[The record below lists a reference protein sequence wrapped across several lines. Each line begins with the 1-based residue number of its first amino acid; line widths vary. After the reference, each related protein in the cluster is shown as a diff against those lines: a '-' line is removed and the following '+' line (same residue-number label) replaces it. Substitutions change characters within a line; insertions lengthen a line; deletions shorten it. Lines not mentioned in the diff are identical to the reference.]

1 MRKLYW
7 EVAFEV
13 NALYSSLASIKVAL
27 RKETEN
33 VKKLVLLAVIV
44 AIVLV
49 ASAPALAQVGQG
61 FGESRVTS
69 GKASPSF
76 AFSNKG
82 NNVNACPVAQQIA
95 QTGQVANEQG
105 ALQFES
111 KSDDIEFAGSELTVT
126 PSETAECTQTIEQAA
141 AAGPKAE
148 AKAGKAEAKAPEAKA
163 GAPEA
168 KAGKAEAKAGELP
181 KTGGIA
187 GTASL
192 LGLGAG
198 ALLVAGG
205 LLARR
210 IIR

>member
-1 MRKLYW
+1 L
-7 EVAFEV
+7 
-13 NALYSSLASIKVAL
+13 
-27 RKETEN
+27 
-33 VKKLVLLAVIV
+33 KKLVLLGA
-44 AIVLV
+44 LV
-49 ASAPALAQVGQG
+49 AMVVVAAAPALAQVSQE
-61 FGESRVTS
+61 ESERRITS
-69 GKASPSF
+69 GKSSPSF
-76 AFSNKG
+76 SVSNKG
-82 NNVNACPVAQQIA
+82 NNANLCPTGQQA
-95 QTGQVANEQG
+95 ANTGQVANEQG
-105 ALQFES
+105 AVQYNS
-111 KSDDIEFAGSELTVT
+111 KADDIDFSGSSLTIT

-148 AKAGKAEAKAPEAKA
+148 AKAGKAEAK
-163 GAPEA
+163 APEA

>member
-1 MRKLYW
+1 MLGAM
-7 EVAFEV
+7 VAMV
-13 NALYSSLASIKVAL
+13 VVA
-27 RKETEN
+27 
-33 VKKLVLLAVIV
+33 A
-44 AIVLV
+44 
-49 ASAPALAQVGQG
+49 APALAQVGQG

-69 GKASPSF
+69 GKSSPSF
-76 AFSNKG
+76 SVSNKG
-82 NNVNACPVAQQIA
+82 NNVSLCPTGSQVG

-105 ALQFES
+105 ALQYNS
-111 KSDDIEFAGSELTVT
+111 KADDIEFAGSELTVT
-126 PSETAECTQTIEQAA
+126 PSETAECTQTIQQSA

-148 AKAGKAEAKAPEAKA
+148 AKAGKAEAKA

>member
-1 MRKLYW
+1 M
-7 EVAFEV
+7 
-13 NALYSSLASIKVAL
+13 
-27 RKETEN
+27 
-33 VKKLVLLAVIV
+33 KKLMVLGAIV
-44 AIVLV
+44 AMVVV
-49 ASAPALAQVGQG
+49 AAAPALAQVGQG

-69 GKASPSF
+69 GKSSPSF
-76 AFSNKG
+76 SVSNKG
-82 NNVNACPVAQQIA
+82 NNVSLCPSGQQIGN
-95 QTGQVANEQG
+95 TGQVANEQG
-105 ALQFES
+105 VTQYNS
-111 KSDDIEFAGSELTVT
+111 KADDISFSGSEITIT

-148 AKAGKAEAKAPEAKA
+148 AKAGKAEAKGGEAKAGGAEAKA

-168 KAGKAEAKAGELP
+168 KAGKAEAKALP
-181 KTGGIA
+181 ATGGLD
-187 GTASL
+187 SLPL

>member
-1 MRKLYW
+1 MRNLYW

-61 FGESRVTS
+61 LGQSRVTS

-82 NNVNACPVAQQIA
+82 NNVNACPVAQQVA
-95 QTGQVANEQG
+95 QTGNVANEQG
-105 ALQFES
+105 ALQYAS
-111 KSDDIEFAGSELTVT
+111 KADDIDFSGSSVELTPAAV
-126 PSETAECTQTIEQAA
+126 AECTQTIEQAA

-148 AKAGKAEAKAPEAKA
+148 AKGGKAE
-163 GAPEA
+163 
-168 KAGKAEAKAGELP
+168 GKGGE
-181 KTGGIA
+181 
-187 GTASL
+187 
-192 LGLGAG
+192 
-198 ALLVAGG
+198 
-205 LLARR
+205 
-210 IIR
+210 

>member
-61 FGESRVTS
+61 FGQSRVTS

-82 NNVNACPVAQQIA
+82 NNVNACPVDQQIA
-95 QTGQVANEQG
+95 QTGNVANEQG
-105 ALQFES
+105 ALPFET
-111 KSDDIEFAGSELTVT
+111 KIDGVFGDIDFAGSELTVT
-126 PSETAECTQTIEQAA
+126 PSETAECTQTISQAA
-141 AAGPKAE
+141 AAK
-148 AKAGKAEAKAPEAKA
+148 
-163 GAPEA
+163 
-168 KAGKAEAKAGELP
+168 
-181 KTGGIA
+181 
-187 GTASL
+187 
-192 LGLGAG
+192 
-198 ALLVAGG
+198 
-205 LLARR
+205 
-210 IIR
+210 

>member
-13 NALYSSLASIKVAL
+13 NTLYSSLASIKVAL

-33 VKKLVLLAVIV
+33 VKRLVLLAVIV

-126 PSETAECTQTIEQAA
+126 PSETAECTQTLSQAA
-141 AAGPKAE
+141 AAK
-148 AKAGKAEAKAPEAKA
+148 
-163 GAPEA
+163 
-168 KAGKAEAKAGELP
+168 
-181 KTGGIA
+181 
-187 GTASL
+187 
-192 LGLGAG
+192 
-198 ALLVAGG
+198 
-205 LLARR
+205 
-210 IIR
+210 

>member
-1 MRKLYW
+1 M
-7 EVAFEV
+7 
-13 NALYSSLASIKVAL
+13 
-27 RKETEN
+27 
-33 VKKLVLLAVIV
+33 KKLMMLGAMIAMVVV
-44 AIVLV
+44 A
-49 ASAPALAQVGQG
+49 AAPALAQVGQG

-69 GKASPSF
+69 GKSSPSF
-76 AFSNKG
+76 SVSNKG
-82 NNVNACPVAQQIA
+82 NNVSLCPSGQQVG

-105 ALQFES
+105 ALQYDS
-111 KSDDIEFAGSELTVT
+111 KADDIEFAGSELTVT

-163 GAPEA
+163 GGAEAKAPEA